1 LLPRSYNP
9 KNEATSRIKAGTISF
24 TLLSRI
30 LKLKDLYQLF
40 VCVLSV
46 FIIINNATRSNVPLY
61 GFCSFNKKSFMKA
74 ILICVA
80 VLTWTSSY
88 SQQTSTSSKSKTKST
103 NTTSAS
109 KAVSKQT
116 GQANSQTIRSTQNV
130 STPTNLGQR
139 PLNNANATSSNAAK
153 SPFVGGIHAAPNAD
167 KPLHNAGSNTATNA
181 TNPNNN
187 TNHGVSIAGGNDTTF
202 NANTINQGGVT
213 TNSGAVDRSGQ
224 SQFGQT
230 NWGRNNRNTVGESQW
245 TVPPPI
251 TSSFNKQFPGANSV
265 EWQRNNV
272 DTTQYVA
279 RYNFGGTW
287 VSTTYNQG
295 GEKLSTRTEIPL
307 VQAPRPVSVYL
318 AKQPSTFRIATIS
331 RLQLQ
336 GKPQVYEIK
345 TSTGKTIYINDDGM
359 ETEL

>member
-1 LLPRSYNP
+1 
-9 KNEATSRIKAGTISF
+9 
-24 TLLSRI
+24 
-30 LKLKDLYQLF
+30 
-40 VCVLSV
+40 
-46 FIIINNATRSNVPLY
+46 LY

-80 VLTWTSSY
+80 ILTWGSSY
-88 SQQTSTSSKSKTKST
+88 SQQTSTTSKSKTKTT
-103 NTTSAS
+103 NTTNAS
-109 KAVSKQT
+109 KGVSKQT
-116 GQANSQTIRSTQNV
+116 GQASSETIRSTQNV
-130 STPTNLGQR
+130 STSTNASQKH
-139 PLNNANATSSNAAK
+139 PNNNTNTSGNSSTK
-153 SPFVGGIHAAPNAD
+153 SPFVSGIHAAPNAD
-167 KPLHNAGSNTATNA
+167 KPLDKAGSNTATNA
-181 TNPNNN
+181 ATTGNN
-187 TNHGVSIAGGNDTTF
+187 TNHGVSVAGGNDTTF

-272 DTTQYVA
+272 DTTQYIA

-287 VSTTYNQG
+287 VSTTYNYG

-318 AKQPSTFRIATIS
+318 AKQPSTFRITTIS

-359 ETEL
+359 ETQL

>member
-1 LLPRSYNP
+1 
-9 KNEATSRIKAGTISF
+9 
-24 TLLSRI
+24 
-30 LKLKDLYQLF
+30 
-40 VCVLSV
+40 
-46 FIIINNATRSNVPLY
+46 
-61 GFCSFNKKSFMKA
+61 MKA
-74 ILICVA
+74 IFVCATVLIWA
-80 VLTWTSSY
+80 SSY
-88 SQQTSTSSKSKTKST
+88 SQQNSNTVAKSKTKSA
-103 NTTSAS
+103 NTANSS
-109 KAVSKQT
+109 KTVSKQT
-116 GQANSQTIRSTQNV
+116 SGTSSETVPSTRNV
-130 STPTNLGQR
+130 STPANTTSTPTNNSA
-139 PLNNANATSSNAAK
+139 NNSGNSAEK
-153 SPFVGGIHAAPNAD
+153 SPFVSGVHAAPNASTTLSKGD
-167 KPLHNAGSNTATNA
+167 NNTS
-181 TNPNNN
+181 NNN
-187 TNHGVSIAGGNDTTF
+187 TGVGNTGNNNNRGGSIAGGNDTTF

-272 DTTQYVA
+272 DTTQFIA

-287 VSTTYNQG
+287 VSTTYNNG

-318 AKQPSTFRIATIS
+318 AKQPSTFRVTTIS

-336 GKPQVYEIK
+336 GRPQVYEIK

-359 ETEL
+359 ETQL